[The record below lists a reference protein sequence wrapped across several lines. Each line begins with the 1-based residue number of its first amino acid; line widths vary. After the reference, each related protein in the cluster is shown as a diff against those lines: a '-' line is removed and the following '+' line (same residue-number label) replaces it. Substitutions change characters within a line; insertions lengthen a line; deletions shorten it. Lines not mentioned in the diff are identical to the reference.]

1 MCAKASPPSIF
12 TSGQEH
18 FELLGYKE
26 GRIPYRGFELEQ
38 ED

>member
-1 MCAKASPPSIF
+1 VRDGVAAKHF
-12 TSGQEH
+12 VSGQAH

-26 GRIPYRGFELEQ
+26 GRFPFRGFELEL